1 MMRRRMPSGDGS
13 GGYIRQLYH
22 SDREWAHWIG
32 AELKALGHTPHIHE
46 WEIEGGGDI
55 YGWMEQRHD
64 AADHVLCV
72 VSDEYLKA
80 PYSTLERNAA
90 LWQATKARPNF
101 VLFVSSNPASCRTS
115 STI

>member
-1 MMRRRMPSGDGS
+1 VADIFVS
-13 GGYIRQLYH
+13 YTQ

-46 WEIEGGGDI
+46 WEIEGGGDV

-72 VSDEYLKA
+72 VS
-80 PYSTLERNAA
+80 
-90 LWQATKARPNF
+90 
-101 VLFVSSNPASCRTS
+101 RTN
-115 STI
+115 I